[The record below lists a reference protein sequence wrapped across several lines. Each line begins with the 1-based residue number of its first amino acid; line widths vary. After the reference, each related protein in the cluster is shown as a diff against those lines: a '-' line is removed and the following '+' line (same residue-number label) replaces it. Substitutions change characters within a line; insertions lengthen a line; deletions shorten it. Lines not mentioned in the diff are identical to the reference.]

1 MGAIN
6 KNLFNAAAKK
16 GVKLS
21 LYKVLDGVQIEQK
34 LVNVKSSLN
43 PMSYARL
50 HDIVLAA
57 LCEVAKVPETGAFG
71 RFTDNN
77 GATGFLFEMQHGSE
91 LQLAAI
97 QWSTDHYVIKAAK
110 QSGNTVCSYTFKEGK
125 DDGILLVAAMLM
137 MIFVSRAN
145 PSWFHQDSGFN
156 SSVIQDMATTIG
168 VVLNDIRSES
178 IQANHSRFVNAVAL
192 IGETL
197 YRAITTN
204 DHDILKVSPLSSTG
218 QVLKL
223 VPSAI
228 ESGRYKPTEAPVMGK
243 YHFFSGTAETIA
255 QVQPVEAINREWN
268 DVEQAL
274 IPKTEDWYV
283 EPKEVNIICQLIQKS
298 TSTNKPKRN
307 FMLRGPSSTGKTSMA
322 RAIAAKLGMPYV
334 AITCSADTE
343 SYAFLGQPMYG
354 TDGSVRYIESDFIK
368 AIKNGWL
375 VEVQEP
381 YVIAKQGVLTSLN
394 GLMDDTAAITL
405 PTGELIRRHPDA
417 VVIFTTNVSYQ
428 GCKKPNQSVLRRMN
442 NVFDINLPGD
452 DEIIKRIESVTK
464 FNDRK
469 LVKKMVAFMHKVN
482 NYLREQCVD
491 DGVCGVAEL
500 IDWVQTVQ
508 CIGDV
513 VESAESTIVSKASDD
528 EEIQTYIS
536 TTLNSMF
543 NPDEY
548 TSPDGVVN
556 ATINM

>member
-6 KNLFNAAAKK
+6 KNLFNAVARK
-16 GVKLS
+16 GVKLG
-21 LYKVLDGVQIEQK
+21 LYKALDGVPISQS
-34 LVNVKSSLN
+34 LVTTKSPLN
-43 PMSYARL
+43 PMSNARI

-57 LCEVAKVPETGAFG
+57 LCEISKVSETGAFG
-71 RFTDNN
+71 KFTD
-77 GATGFLFEMQHGSE
+77 GGGKTCFLFEMQHGTE
-91 LQLAAI
+91 LQLAVA
-97 QWSTDHYVIKAAK
+97 QWSIDHYVIKAAK
-110 QSGNTVCSYTFKEGK
+110 KNGNTVSSYTFKEGK
-125 DDGILLVAAMLM
+125 DDGVLLVAMMLM
-137 MIFVSRAN
+137 MCLVTKADSSWLH
-145 PSWFHQDSGFN
+145 PSTAGLAGSIAQAIN
-156 SSVIQDMATTIG
+156 I
-168 VVLNDIRSES
+168 IRSDAINQDIELF
-178 IQANHSRFVNAVAL
+178 ANTVAV

-197 YRAITTN
+197 YRAITP
-204 DHDILKVSPLSSTG
+204 DVQLIKVQPLSTTG

-223 VPSAI
+223 VPSSI
-228 ESGRYKPTEAPVMGK
+228 ESDRYTPTEDPVMGK
-243 YHFFSGTAETIA
+243 YRFFSNAIEATASKEAVATIA
-255 QVQPVEAINREWN
+255 RDWNEVEL
-268 DVEQAL
+268 AL
-274 IPKTEDWYV
+274 IPKTEGWYV
-283 EPKEVNIICQLIQKS
+283 EPKEVNLICQLIQKS
-298 TSTNKPKRN
+298 TNTNKPKRN
-307 FMLRGPSSTGKTSMA
+307 FMLRGPSSTGKTSIA

-334 AITCSADTE
+334 TITCSADTE

-442 NVFDINLPGD
+442 NVFDINLPSD
-452 DEIIKRIESVTK
+452 DEIIKRVESVTQFGNK
-464 FNDRK
+464 K
-469 LVKKMVAFMHKVN
+469 LVKKMVAFMHKIN

-500 IDWVQTVQ
+500 IDWVQTIQ

-513 VESAESTIVSKASDD
+513 IESAESTIVSKASDD

-543 NPDEY
+543 SPDEY
-548 TSPDGVVN
+548 QSPASVVD